1 MTMDYSSFFNK
12 LTMKRRPSPLWELHD
27 SLNIDASYVLMA
39 SGMPNPDVFPLKSME
54 LTLPE
59 GTKVEIGQ
67 RDLHIGLQYQST
79 RGLAELIT
87 FITSLV
93 KRLHDPPTWNIPGCS
108 GAHCITTSCG
118 AQDGLYKTLE
128 LLLED
133 GDIILSEE
141 FTYPS
146 MIGTS
151 RPFGADVQTVRT
163 DKHGIVPESLE
174 ALLSQWPKP
183 EPGKLT
189 AGKVKALYCVP
200 NGDNP
205 TGIRYTVERK
215 RAIYKLACQYNFLI
229 IEDDAYFFLEE
240 RPLTQS
246 FLSLD
251 TEGRVIRLDTFSKT
265 MAPGFRLGFATIP
278 RPLYQKFNLSA
289 QVSTQGSSSL
299 SQSILMALLRR
310 WGVDGYLDHC
320 ERVCEFYANRRQ
332 TCERLARKYLQDE
345 AEWES
350 PSGGMFLW
358 LKFKRLTDS
367 SPLIMERLLNRKLLI
382 VAGSE
387 FSKEN
392 GVQSPY
398 ARIAFSLASDE
409 QMEKGFAIIAEELKK
424 IHDEKTD

>member
-189 AGKVKALYCVP
+189 AGKVK
-200 NGDNP
+200 
-205 TGIRYTVERK
+205 
-215 RAIYKLACQYNFLI
+215 
-229 IEDDAYFFLEE
+229 
-240 RPLTQS
+240 PLTQS

-299 SQSILMALLRR
+299 SQ
-310 WGVDGYLDHC
+310 
-320 ERVCEFYANRRQ
+320 
-332 TCERLARKYLQDE
+332 
-345 AEWES
+345 
-350 PSGGMFLW
+350 
-358 LKFKRLTDS
+358 RLTDS